1 MIKKIFSVAT
11 GFDQSDE
18 KEFWIRKT
26 PLERLEAIELMRQIL
41 YNYDPT
47 SERLQRF
54 FTVEVF
60 KEFGFDVDELKEDL
74 FLKKNKIIRIGEPP
88 LRIEVMTSVS
98 GVNFDACYQK
108 RIVET
113 IDGTQVYFINLEN
126 LKRNKL
132 AAGRHKD
139 LNDLEN
145 LP

>member
-54 FTVEVF
+54 FTVAE
-60 KEFGFDVDELKEDL
+60 
-74 FLKKNKIIRIGEPP
+74 RPP
-88 LRIEVMTSVS
+88 
-98 GVNFDACYQK
+98 G
-108 RIVET
+108 
-113 IDGTQVYFINLEN
+113 
-126 LKRNKL
+126 
-132 AAGRHKD
+132 
-139 LNDLEN
+139 
-145 LP
+145 